1 MRRHRFQ
8 EELRTVLDLPAYDP
22 GVVGQIV
29 ERIVVYEGGRLELV
43 MRGRDVYERMFR
55 GEAEFEMLGA

>member
-8 EELRTVLDLPAYDP
+8 EELRTVLDLPTYDP
-22 GVVGQIV
+22 GVVGRIV

-43 MRGRDVYERMFR
+43 MRSRDVYERIFR
-55 GEAEFEMLGA
+55 GEADYEMLRA